1 MRFLAIMMLALV
13 LTGCSKEAPTEQELG
28 RIADAS
34 DDAELYANKFRQAAH
49 EISSNDGCTAQAM
62 ENNAGFWRVPEIEE
76 APVYFIYCAEPMH
89 SRNRYYLNA
98 DTGKISQLK
107 DSVY

>member
-1 MRFLAIMMLALV
+1 MRLLIAVALALV
-13 LTGCSKEAPTEQELG
+13 LAGCNKDAPSEAELG

-34 DDAELYANKFRQAAH
+34 DDADIYSNKFRQAAH
-49 EISSNDGCTAQAM
+49 EISGQSGCSAQAM

-89 SRNRYYLNA
+89 SSNRYYLNA
-98 DTGKISQLK
+98 DSGKISKVK